1 MKSFRKGRIVKE
13 GRPKHLMGEGIM
25 IQHRGLKRA
34 IEGDEFEGY
43 GQEHNWTHI
52 SFLWELPYTKVF
64 ILPHNMDLMHQE
76 RNVAESIISMCL
88 NIKGKTKDNI
98 NARKDLADICDCPRL
113 EVKQNPN
120 VKERTP

>member
-1 MKSFRKGRIVKE
+1 
-13 GRPKHLMGEGIM
+13 
-25 IQHRGLKRA
+25 
-34 IEGDEFEGY
+34 
-43 GQEHNWTHI
+43 
-52 SFLWELPYTKVF
+52 
-64 ILPHNMDLMHQE
+64 MHQE